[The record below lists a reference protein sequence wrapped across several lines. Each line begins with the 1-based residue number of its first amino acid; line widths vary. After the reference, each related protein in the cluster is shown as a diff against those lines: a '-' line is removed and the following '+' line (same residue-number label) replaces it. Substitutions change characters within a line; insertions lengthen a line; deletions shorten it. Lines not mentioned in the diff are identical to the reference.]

1 MRAEISRGRQDCQK
15 HPRRLIFSLFA
26 VCVMPFACSE
36 SPSPEVSPED
46 HILEERA
53 REYFDAR
60 FRAYPAQATMA
71 GVHVNDAELGRFS
84 ASHVKS
90 RVAELR
96 DFRQRLLGIDLT
108 KLSRPAFIDALLLT
122 NAVKAEIFELE
133 EVESWRRSPR
143 FYSDIICS
151 GVWSLFEPGNPTR
164 LDALLSRLHQIPSL
178 LESAI
183 QNIESLPPI
192 LIEDGIANF
201 RHCQQ
206 LLGELRAALD
216 GSSGASDAVLRG
228 QIEVTS
234 LAAQDSIE
242 EFIVHLGTNVAR
254 GEVESFRLG
263 EDLLRVQLLYGEMEE
278 TPLDEIRWLTERRL
292 GETKQRIR
300 EIAVTTNSELSLPA
314 LLTEVSSQRFG
325 GDEVLPYT
333 VELLQDLRQFALKR
347 NIASVLTYAADP
359 AVEAVPSLP
368 RGALGKLHVPG
379 PAESTGAAVLRLA
392 MPLADAPKVGR
403 LLLFGPYMLQLL
415 SMREVYP
422 GNYVRFLSRSESVN
436 RLSELRRLLTS
447 RANREGW
454 AHYAEEMFLDEG
466 YGSADPLLRLVQ
478 LHQALVGLCRLVTTI
493 LIHAEGLSLETAAR
507 IFMNEA
513 FLDASA
519 AQREVRVIAADPTR
533 MSAALGKLQI
543 SKLRSD
549 YVNSGAETKTLRDF
563 HDAFLGCGEP
573 PLRMVRLLLL
583 GGDEGRTLPD

>member
-36 SPSPEVSPED
+36 NPSPELSPED

-60 FRAYPAQATMA
+60 FRTYPVQATMA
-71 GVHVNDAELGRFS
+71 GVHVNDADLGRFS
-84 ASHVKS
+84 ASHVNS

-151 GVWSLFEPGNPTR
+151 GVWSLFEPGIPTR

-192 LIEDGIANF
+192 LIEDGIVNF

-206 LLGELRAALD
+206 LLGGLRTALD
-216 GSSGASDAVLRG
+216 GSSGASDGVLRG

-242 EFIVHLGTNVAR
+242 EFIVHLETNVAR

-359 AVEAVPSLP
+359 TVEAVPSLP

-379 PAESTGAAVLRLA
+379 PAESTGEAVLLLA

-403 LLLFGPYMLQLL
+403 LVLFGPYMLQLL
-415 SMREVYP
+415 SIREVYP

-478 LHQALVGLCRLVTTI
+478 LRQALVGLCRLVTTI

-519 AQREVRVIAADPTR
+519 AEREVRVIAADPTR

-549 YVNSGAETKTLRDF
+549 YVNSGAEAKTLRDF

-573 PLRMVRLLLL
+573 PLRLVRLLLL

>member
-1 MRAEISRGRQDCQK
+1 MRVEISRGRQDCQK
-15 HPRRLIFSLFA
+15 HPPRLIFSLFA
-26 VCVMPFACSE
+26 ACVMLFACSE
-36 SPSPEVSPED
+36 SPSPEVSPAD

-53 REYFDAR
+53 KEYFDAR
-60 FRAYPAQATMA
+60 FRFYPVQATMA
-71 GVHVNDAELGRFS
+71 GVHVNDAELGHFS

-108 KLSRPAFIDALLLT
+108 RLSRPAFIDALLLT

-143 FYSDIICS
+143 LYSDIICS
-151 GVWSLFEPGNPTR
+151 GVWSLFDPGNPTR
-164 LDALLSRLHQIPSL
+164 LDALPSRLHQIPSL

-192 LIEDGIANF
+192 LIEDGIVNF
-201 RHCQQ
+201 RYCQQ
-206 LLGELRAALD
+206 LLGGLRTALD
-216 GSSGASDAVLRG
+216 GSSGTSDDVLRG

-242 EFIVHLGTNVAR
+242 EFIFHLETNVAR
-254 GEVESFRLG
+254 DEVESFRLG

-300 EIAVTTNSELSLPA
+300 EIAATTNSELSLPA

-333 VELLQDLRQFALKR
+333 VELLQDLRQFAVKQ

-379 PAESTGAAVLRLA
+379 PVESTGEAVLRLA

-403 LLLFGPYMLQLL
+403 LVLFGPYMLQLL
-415 SMREVYP
+415 SIREVYP

-478 LHQALVGLCRLVTTI
+478 LRQALVGLCRLVTTI

-519 AQREVRVIAADPTR
+519 AEREVRVIAADPTR

-573 PLRMVRLLLL
+573 PLRLVRLLLL
-583 GGDEGRTLPD
+583 GGDEDRTLPD

>member
-15 HPRRLIFSLFA
+15 HPRRLIFSLFV

-60 FRAYPAQATMA
+60 FRAYPVQETMA

-122 NAVKAEIFELE
+122 NAVKVEIFELE

-216 GSSGASDAVLRG
+216 GSSGASDGVLRG

-242 EFIVHLGTNVAR
+242 EFIVHLETNVAR
-254 GEVESFRLG
+254 GEVESNRFVSAKTCSG
-263 EDLLRVQLLYGEMEE
+263 FSSSMG
-278 TPLDEIRWLTERRL
+278 RWKRR
-292 GETKQRIR
+292 R
-300 EIAVTTNSELSLPA
+300 
-314 LLTEVSSQRFG
+314 
-325 GDEVLPYT
+325 
-333 VELLQDLRQFALKR
+333 
-347 NIASVLTYAADP
+347 
-359 AVEAVPSLP
+359 
-368 RGALGKLHVPG
+368 
-379 PAESTGAAVLRLA
+379 
-392 MPLADAPKVGR
+392 
-403 LLLFGPYMLQLL
+403 
-415 SMREVYP
+415 SMKFD
-422 GNYVRFLSRSESVN
+422 G
-436 RLSELRRLLTS
+436 
-447 RANREGW
+447 
-454 AHYAEEMFLDEG
+454 
-466 YGSADPLLRLVQ
+466 
-478 LHQALVGLCRLVTTI
+478 
-493 LIHAEGLSLETAAR
+493 
-507 IFMNEA
+507 
-513 FLDASA
+513 
-519 AQREVRVIAADPTR
+519 
-533 MSAALGKLQI
+533 
-543 SKLRSD
+543 
-549 YVNSGAETKTLRDF
+549 
-563 HDAFLGCGEP
+563 
-573 PLRMVRLLLL
+573 
-583 GGDEGRTLPD
+583 